1 MRALFG
7 FRASGIG
14 NISAEHT
21 PGRIPRAASMIDATF
36 NAQFCLNELN
46 AKNNET
52 NQGRA
57 VVSNTM
63 FPTDTPKQTA
73 IY

>member
-1 MRALFG
+1 
-7 FRASGIG
+7 
-14 NISAEHT
+14 
-21 PGRIPRAASMIDATF
+21 MIDATF